1 MGSFTIILP
10 ELPMEP
16 FSQEDILSPDLQ
28 LIITC
33 VTVITIMKFTD
44 QPKLIGVTR
53 LNEKSQLVIPKEARR
68 LLGIGPGDRVLI
80 AAAPFLR
87 GILIARPEDVEERL
101 QKMVSNTEK
110 TIGVVRQKLK
120 K

>member
-1 MGSFTIILP
+1 MS
-10 ELPMEP
+10 
-16 FSQEDILSPDLQ
+16 SDLQ

-33 VTVITIMKFTD
+33 VTVITIMNIIN
-44 QPKLIGVTR
+44 QPKLIGIAH
-53 LNEKSQLVIPKEARR
+53 LNGKSQLVIPKEARR

-80 AAAPFLR
+80 AAAPFLK
-87 GILIARPEDVEERL
+87 GILITRPEDVEEHL

-110 TIGVVRQKLK
+110 TIGVVRKELK